1 MVRVKDFFSYMD
13 SISPFAMQEKWDN
26 SGMLIG
32 NENTEVNRV
41 ALVLDITMEAVEY
54 ASNIGAEL
62 IISHHPVIFKPQ
74 KAFVKGNIA
83 YELASRGMSAICA
96 HTCLDCAEG
105 GVNDVLC
112 TMLDLQNVEI
122 FPCEESENILRVGI
136 LPEKMTC
143 NMLASYIKSV
153 LGGTVR
159 FCDTGKVIDS
169 VAVCGGSGGSFKDDI
184 IKAGIDAFITGDA
197 GHHDFLDCKEAGLAL
212 FAAGHYETEN
222 PVISSLAKRLREQ
235 FPDTDIMVIPQQ
247 SPICNL

>member
-32 NENTEVNRV
+32 DENTEVNRV
-41 ALVLDITMEAVEY
+41 ALVLDITSEAVEY

-169 VAVCGGSGGSFKDDI
+169 VAVCGGAGGSFKDDI

-235 FPDTDIMVIPQQ
+235 FPDTDIMVIPQD

>member
-1 MVRVKDFFSYMD
+1 VKDFFSYMD
-13 SISPFAMQEKWDN
+13 SISPFAMQESWDN

-32 NENTEVNRV
+32 DGEIEVNRV
-41 ALVLDITMEAVEY
+41 ALVLDITSEAVEY

-74 KAFVKGNIA
+74 KSFVKGNIA
-83 YELASRGMSAICA
+83 YEIASKGMSAICA
-96 HTCLDCAEG
+96 HTCLDCADG

-112 TMLDLQNVEI
+112 TLLDLQNVEI

-143 NMLASYIKSV
+143 NMLAAYIKSI

-159 FCDTGKVIDS
+159 FCDTGKIIDS
-169 VAVCGGSGGSFKDDI
+169 VAVCGGSGCDFKDDV

-197 GHHDFLDCKEAGLAL
+197 GHHNFLDCKEAGLAL

-222 PVISSLAKRLREQ
+222 PVISALAKKLREQ

-247 SPICNL
+247 SPISNL

>member
-32 NENTEVNRV
+32 DENTEVNRV

>member
-1 MVRVKDFFSYMD
+1 MARVKDFFSYMD

-32 NENTEVNRV
+32 DENTEVNRV